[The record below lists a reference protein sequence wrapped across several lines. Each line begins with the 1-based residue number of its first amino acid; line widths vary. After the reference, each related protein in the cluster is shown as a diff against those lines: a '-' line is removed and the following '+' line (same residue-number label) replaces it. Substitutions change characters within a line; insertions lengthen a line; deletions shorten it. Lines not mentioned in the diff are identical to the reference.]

1 MEDFDEPAGGMPD
14 GSPDAG
20 SAPGDGKESEE
31 RGERKHPLL
40 SRRNFVAGAI
50 ALGAAAMFAP
60 RIAPAE
66 GYDVGGGWFGSAGNW
81 AILKHGNGNW
91 IGSKSGWFSWVCGHH
106 QWIGVAAGLWV
117 EAQYSNELYDA
128 FHMQPLAACRDWND
142 QSNHRLWYSYDRDTR
157 LQYWCD
163 GGMTEDHGWALTNED
178 LGTGYGGWWAT
189 GLRNFKYEGKDFF
202 FRRQPGTSSHGFGLS
217 AGFYNVCVGEYAG
230 GSWDDWEHCYV
241 WIHTNGGYSCAD
253 WNYQGA
259 AFENA
264 GGVCPGDI
272 KAGQDRCR
280 LENRWDLF
288 GGAWRVTNACANGN
302 GQCLDVCGGG
312 TSSGTYLWSWDYY
325 GATSQVWY
333 ANAGGVDSIGKG
345 HMHSLYPAHQPVLG
359 LGEPAGMNGPST
371 SSTTGY
377 NARVYTQWSGATW
390 NGYSER
396 QFWIGGSTDASYA
409 HSYVTCDATGRN
421 LDLSGGKAANRT
433 DVQFHS
439 NGYDGQWDN
448 RAHQWDFDEVRFAG
462 SIEMPEEYKVGGD
475 PVRCSDPAATCKPYD
490 AFGTGQTPYIYR
502 FMTTDSPE
510 DLEEDGARV
519 VGAYMRNGW
528 GQVGLDGKLGIDRG
542 IPAYRYIGL
551 PHEMWSDEQRVAD
564 FTLWIE
570 NTAYSGSLG
579 CIAHLAGGGTLSGSF
594 PVMSAG
600 LAGAHAFSRALTRG
614 GEEPKIGAGTCASGT
629 FRQSLSGG
637 SVSAVTLDGSD
648 GMWPAGSRALRLT
661 SNGSEGQVGIA
672 QDKCATVPGSEYT
685 QTAWVRASRDGVSF
699 DMVPIWRSS
708 ADDVNE
714 KMFEATTEWQ
724 RFSLSATA
732 SEDSYSAGYVY
743 INGAG
748 SSSNADGDWIEVRG
762 IDVSTAIDARPIT
775 RGGIEPSK
783 GPGSWYSGT
792 FRESGDGGSAS
803 EVTLEADNGMWPAG
817 ARAMR
822 LTSNGSADQMGIA
835 QDGCATVPGSEY
847 TETAW
852 IRASRDG
859 VSFDLLPI
867 WRSADDDLNEKT
879 FEATTEWQ
887 RFTASATASEDSYSA
902 GYVYINGTGKS
913 SNVAGDWIE
922 VRGLEVAEG
931 PDGAELFPGYSAEWL
946 NGRSNETDIVGV
958 EFWLDG
964 EIARHYDLDYRA
976 YNRVGHWSAHSYSD
990 GEGNHPAAGDMATSL
1005 GSFQI
1010 HMVPKPT
1017 DAKVVR
1023 EWSTEPE
1030 YSPTAEDS
1038 DKYLYC
1044 LCRLSAAQPG
1054 AAASSA
1060 AGGDYGDHDWMLDRF
1075 QGTVASAAPT
1085 RVFSTPKIKYYVD
1098 GESEPCYVDQALL
1111 NVVYETPIAAKT
1123 AAQKE
1128 GCLEVSGWFIDP
1140 EYTTPYVPQELSGD
1154 LKLYAYNSCSLE
1166 YGTTDSSCVL
1176 DASYGWKA
1184 DEAMTQDLDL
1194 DSTYPARAVVRWG
1207 EEVTFA
1213 GPWSAWCSDMGKTR
1227 KVTSTPG
1234 VYSTRAA
1241 SGSPLLKAAVKKNAT
1256 VFVDWPWAGYDGV
1269 VSAWN

>member
-14 GSPDAG
+14 GSPGALP
-20 SAPGDGKESEE
+20 APGDGKKSEE

-66 GYDVGGGWFGSAGNW
+66 EYDVKGGWFGSADNW
-81 AILKHGNGNW
+81 AILKHGDGRW
-91 IGSKSGWFSWVCGHH
+91 IGSRSGWFSWVCGHS

-142 QSNHRLWYSYDRDTR
+142 QSRNRLWYSYDRDTR

-163 GGMTEDHGWALTNED
+163 GGMTEDHGWALTNEI
-178 LGTGYGGWWAT
+178 LGKGYGGWWAT
-189 GLRNFKYEGKDFF
+189 GLRNFGYEGKDFF
-202 FRRQPGTSSHGFGLS
+202 FRRQRETSSHGFGLS

-230 GSWDDWEHCYV
+230 GSWDDWDNCYV

-259 AFENA
+259 DFKNA
-264 GGVCPGDI
+264 DGVCPGDI

-288 GGAWRVTNACANGN
+288 GGAWKVTNACSNGN

-333 ANAGGVDSIGKG
+333 ANAAGVDSIGKG
-345 HMHSLYPAHQPVLG
+345 HLHCLYPAHKPVLG
-359 LGEPAGMNGPST
+359 MGEPAGMNGPST
-371 SSTTGY
+371 AATTGY
-377 NARVYTQWSGATW
+377 NARVYTQRSGVAW
-390 NGYSER
+390 RGHSER
-396 QFWIGGSTDASYA
+396 HFWIGGSTDASFP
-409 HSYVTCDATGRN
+409 HTYVTCDATGRN
-421 LDLSGGKAANRT
+421 LDLSGGKAANRA

-448 RAHQWDFDEVRFAG
+448 RAHQWDFEEVRFAG
-462 SIEMPEEYKVGGD
+462 SIEMPKEYKVGGD
-475 PVRCSDPAATCKPYD
+475 PVRCSDPAATCRPYD

-519 VGAYMRNGW
+519 VGAYMRNAW

-551 PHEMWSDEQRVAD
+551 PHEMRSDEIRVSD

-594 PVMSAG
+594 PVMSADAMG
-600 LAGAHAFSRALTRG
+600 TAPASTRPITRG
-614 GEEPKIGAGTCASGT
+614 GIEPSMGSGAWSSGT
-629 FRQSLSGG
+629 FRKSGEGG
-637 SVSAVTLDGSD
+637 SISTSTLDGSD

-661 SNGSEGQVGIA
+661 SNGSADQVGIA
-672 QDKCATVPGSEYT
+672 QDGCATNPGSEYT
-685 QTAWVRASRDGVSF
+685 ETVWVRANRDGVSF
-699 DMVPIWRSS
+699 DLLPIWHSR
-708 ADDVNE
+708 DDGGNE
-714 KMFEATTEWQ
+714 QSFEASIEWQ
-724 RFSLSATA
+724 RFSATA
-732 SEDSYSAGYVY
+732 TAERESYSAGYVY
-743 INGAG
+743 INGADT
-748 SSSNADGDWIEVRG
+748 SHNLDGDWIEIRG
-762 IDVSTAIDARPIT
+762 I
-775 RGGIEPSK
+775 
-783 GPGSWYSGT
+783 
-792 FRESGDGGSAS
+792 
-803 EVTLEADNGMWPAG
+803 EVTE
-817 ARAMR
+817 
-822 LTSNGSADQMGIA
+822 
-835 QDGCATVPGSEY
+835 
-847 TETAW
+847 
-852 IRASRDG
+852 
-859 VSFDLLPI
+859 
-867 WRSADDDLNEKT
+867 
-879 FEATTEWQ
+879 
-887 RFTASATASEDSYSA
+887 
-902 GYVYINGTGKS
+902 S
-913 SNVAGDWIE
+913 SDA
-922 VRGLEVAEG
+922 A
-931 PDGAELFPGYSAEWL
+931 PLFPGHSAGWL
-946 NGRSNETDIVGV
+946 NGRSDSTDIVGV
-958 EFWLDG
+958 EFWLEG

-990 GEGNHPAAGDMATSL
+990 GEGNHPAAGDMSTSL

-1017 DAKVVR
+1017 GAKVVR

-1098 GESEPCYVDQALL
+1098 GESEPCYVDQTLL

-1140 EYTTPYVPQELSGD
+1140 EYATPYVPQELSRD

-1166 YGTTDSSCVL
+1166 YETTDFSCVL

-1241 SGSPLLKAAVKKNAT
+1241 AGSPLLKAAVKKNAT

>member
-1 MEDFDEPAGGMPD
+1 MLDGKKTRAKSPLDGAAPD
-14 GSPDAG
+14 DTENPEAG
-20 SAPGDGKESEE
+20 SEKAKG
-31 RGERKHPLL
+31 PLV
-40 SRRNFVAGAI
+40 SRRNFLAACLAGAS
-50 ALGAAAMFAP
+50 AMLLWPRAAKAD
-60 RIAPAE
+60 

-142 QSNHRLWYSYDRDTR
+142 QSNHRLWRSKYRDTR

-163 GGMTEDHGWALTNED
+163 GGKTEDHGWALSNED
-178 LGTGYGGWWAT
+178 LHDGYGGWWAT
-189 GLRNFKYEGKDFF
+189 GLRNFGYEGKDFF
-202 FRRQPGTSSHGFGLS
+202 FRRQRETSSHGFGLS
-217 AGFYNVCVGEYAG
+217 AGFYNVSVGEYAG
-230 GSWDDWEHCYV
+230 GLWDDWENCYV

-288 GGAWRVTNACANGN
+288 GGAWKVTNACANGN

-312 TSSGTYLWSWDYY
+312 TSSGTYLWSWNYF

-333 ANAGGVDSIGKG
+333 ANAGGVDSIGRG

-421 LDLSGGKAANRT
+421 LDLSGGKAANQA

-439 NGYDGQWDN
+439 NGYDDQWDN

-475 PVRCSDPAATCKPYD
+475 PVRCSDPAATCRPYD
-490 AFGTGQTPYIYR
+490 AFGTGQTPYIYQ
-502 FMTTDSPE
+502 FMTTDSPKSV
-510 DLEEDGARV
+510 EEDGARV

-528 GQVGLDGKLGIDRG
+528 GQAGLDGKLGIDRG

-551 PHEMWSDEQRVAD
+551 PHEMQSDEQRVTD
-564 FTLWIE
+564 FALWIE
-570 NTAYSGSLG
+570 STAFSGSLE

-594 PVMSAG
+594 PVMPAG
-600 LAGAHAFSRALTRG
+600 HQGGAAPSRALTRG
-614 GEEPKIGAGTCASGT
+614 GEEPTIGAGTCASET

-648 GMWPAGSRALRLT
+648 GVWPAGSRALRLT
-661 SNGSEGQVGIA
+661 SNGSAEQVGIA

-699 DMVPIWRSS
+699 DLLPIWRS
-708 ADDVNE
+708 ADDDLNE
-714 KMFEATTEWQ
+714 MTFEATTEWQ
-724 RFSLSATA
+724 RFTASATA
-732 SEDSYSAGYVY
+732 SEGSYSAGYVY
-743 INGAG
+743 INGTDR
-748 SSSNADGDWIEVRG
+748 SSNASGDWIEVRC
-762 IDVSTAIDARPIT
+762 IEVSTPADARSIT
-775 RGGIEPSK
+775 RGGIEPSM
-783 GPGSWYSGT
+783 GSGSWHSGT
-792 FRESGDGGSAS
+792 FRESDAAGSVSA
-803 EVTLEADNGMWPAG
+803 VTLDSGNGMWPAG
-817 ARAMR
+817 SRALR
-822 LTSNGSADQMGIA
+822 LTSNGSAGQMGIA

-847 TETAW
+847 TQTAW
-852 IRASRDG
+852 VRASRDG

-867 WRSADDDLNEKT
+867 WRSADDDLNEMT

-887 RFTASATASEDSYSA
+887 RFTASATASEGSYSA
-902 GYVYINGTGKS
+902 GYVYINGSDRS
-913 SNVAGDWIE
+913 SNADGDWIE
-922 VRGLEVAEG
+922 VRGIEVTEG
-931 PDGAELFPGYSAEWL
+931 QDGAELFPGYSAEWL
-946 NGRSNETDIVGV
+946 NGRSSETDIVGV
-958 EFWLDG
+958 EFWLEG
-964 EIARHYDLDYRA
+964 EIAGHYDLDYRA
-976 YNRVGHWSAHSYSD
+976 YNRVGHWSAHRYSD
-990 GEGNHPAAGDMATSL
+990 GEGNHPAAGDMATSM
-1005 GSFQI
+1005 GSFQV
-1010 HMVPKPT
+1010 HMVPKPAG
-1017 DAKVVR
+1017 AKVVR
-1023 EWSTEPE
+1023 EWSTDPE
-1030 YSPTAEDS
+1030 YTPTMDDS
-1038 DKYLYC
+1038 GKYLHC
-1044 LCRLSAAQPG
+1044 LCRLSAVQPT
-1054 AAASSA
+1054 AASSAA

-1085 RVFSTPKIKYYVD
+1085 LVLGNLRIKYYVD
-1098 GESEPCYVDQALL
+1098 GESEPCYTDQALP
-1111 NVVYETPIAAKT
+1111 NAVYETPAAAKA

-1128 GCLEVSGWFIDP
+1128 GCLEVSGWFVDP
-1140 EYTTPYVPQELSGD
+1140 EYATPYTPRELTGD
-1154 LKLYAYNSCSLE
+1154 LELYAYNSCSLE
-1166 YGTTDSSCVL
+1166 YGTTSRSCVL
-1176 DASYGWKA
+1176 DASYRWKA
-1184 DEAMTQDLDL
+1184 DEAMTRDLDL
-1194 DSTYPARAVVRWG
+1194 AALYPAKSVVRYG
-1207 EEVTFA
+1207 EAVTFA
-1213 GPWSAWCSDMGKTR
+1213 GPWSAWCSDMGATR
-1227 KVTSTPG
+1227 KATSTPG
-1234 VYSTRAA
+1234 VYSTRSA

-1269 VSAWN
+1269 ASAW

>member
-1 MEDFDEPAGGMPD
+1 MEDFDEPASGMPD
-14 GSPDAG
+14 GSPGAG
-20 SAPGDGKESEE
+20 SAPGDGKKSEE
-31 RGERKHPLL
+31 RRERKHPLL

-66 GYDVGGGWFGSAGNW
+66 EYDVKGGWFGSADNW
-81 AILKHGNGNW
+81 AILKHGDGNW
-91 IGSKSGWFSWVCGHH
+91 IGSRSGWFSWVCGHH

-142 QSNHRLWYSYDRDTR
+142 QSRNRLWYSYDRDTR
-157 LQYWCD
+157 LQYWSD
-163 GGMTEDHGWALTNED
+163 EGMTEDHGWALSNEY
-178 LGTGYGGWWAT
+178 LGGGYGGWWAT
-189 GLRNFKYEGKDFF
+189 PLRDFGYEGKDFF
-202 FRRQPGTSSHGFGLS
+202 FRRQPGESSHGFGLS

-241 WIHTNGGYSCAD
+241 WIHTNGGYSCAN
-253 WNYQGA
+253 WGYQGA
-259 AFENA
+259 DFKNA
-264 GGVCPGDI
+264 DGVCPGDI

-288 GGAWRVTNACANGN
+288 GGAWKVTNACSNGN

-333 ANAGGVDSIGKG
+333 ANAAGVDSIGKG
-345 HMHSLYPAHQPVLG
+345 HLHCLYPAHQPVLG
-359 LGEPAGMNGPST
+359 MGEPGGEGGPST
-371 SSTTGY
+371 SSSTGY
-377 NARVYTQWSGATW
+377 NARVYTQKSGHAYR
-390 NGYSER
+390 GYSER
-396 QFWIGGSTDASYA
+396 HFWIGGSTDASYP

-421 LDLSGGKAANRT
+421 LDLSGGKAANRA

-448 RAHQWDFDEVRFAG
+448 RAHQWDFEEVRFAG

-475 PVRCSDPAATCKPYD
+475 PVRCSDPAATCRPYD

-519 VGAYMRNGW
+519 VGAYMRNAW

-551 PHEMWSDEQRVAD
+551 PHEMRSDEIRVSD

-594 PVMSAG
+594 PVMSADAMG
-600 LAGAHAFSRALTRG
+600 TEAAATRSLVRG
-614 GEEPKIGAGTCASGT
+614 GEEPSMGSGKCPSGT
-629 FRQSLSGG
+629 FRKSGEGG
-637 SVSAVTLDGSD
+637 SISTSTLDGSD

-661 SNGSEGQVGIA
+661 SNGSADQVGIA
-672 QDKCATVPGSEYT
+672 QDECSATAGATCTETV
-685 QTAWVRASRDGVSF
+685 WVRANRDGVSF
-699 DMVPIWRSS
+699 DLLPIWHSR
-708 ADDVNE
+708 DDGGNE
-714 KMFEATTEWQ
+714 QSFEASIEWQ
-724 RFSLSATA
+724 RFSATA
-732 SEDSYSAGYVY
+732 TAERESYSAGYVY
-743 INGAG
+743 INGADT
-748 SSSNADGDWIEVRG
+748 SHNLDGDWIEIRG
-762 IDVSTAIDARPIT
+762 I
-775 RGGIEPSK
+775 
-783 GPGSWYSGT
+783 
-792 FRESGDGGSAS
+792 
-803 EVTLEADNGMWPAG
+803 EVTE
-817 ARAMR
+817 
-822 LTSNGSADQMGIA
+822 
-835 QDGCATVPGSEY
+835 
-847 TETAW
+847 
-852 IRASRDG
+852 
-859 VSFDLLPI
+859 
-867 WRSADDDLNEKT
+867 
-879 FEATTEWQ
+879 
-887 RFTASATASEDSYSA
+887 
-902 GYVYINGTGKS
+902 S
-913 SNVAGDWIE
+913 SDA
-922 VRGLEVAEG
+922 A
-931 PDGAELFPGYSAEWL
+931 PLFPGHSAGWL
-946 NGRSNETDIVGV
+946 NGRSDSTDIVGV
-958 EFWLDG
+958 EFWLEG

-990 GEGNHPAAGDMATSL
+990 GEGNHPAAGDMSTSL

-1017 DAKVVR
+1017 GAKVVR

-1098 GESEPCYVDQALL
+1098 GESEPCYVDQTLL

-1140 EYTTPYVPQELSGD
+1140 EYATPYVPQELSRD

-1166 YGTTDSSCVL
+1166 YETTDSSCVL

>member
-1 MEDFDEPAGGMPD
+1 MKEFDEPIDEGIPE
-14 GSPDAG
+14 GSPGAEGAPEDGEAG
-20 SAPGDGKESEE
+20 K
-31 RGERKHPLL
+31 RPLL

-50 ALGAAAMFAP
+50 ALVATAMLAP

-142 QSNHRLWYSYDRDTR
+142 QSDHRLWYSYDRDTR

-163 GGMTEDHGWALTNED
+163 GGMTEDHGWALTNEI
-178 LGTGYGGWWAT
+178 LGKGYGGWWAT
-189 GLRNFKYEGKDFF
+189 GLRNFGYEGKDFF
-202 FRRQPGTSSHGFGLS
+202 FRRQRETSSHGFGLS

-230 GSWDDWEHCYV
+230 GSWDDWDNCYV

-259 AFENA
+259 AFENE
-264 GGVCPGDI
+264 GGACPGDI

-288 GGAWRVTNACANGN
+288 GGAWKVANACANGN

-333 ANAGGVDSIGKG
+333 ANAGGVDSNGRG

-371 SSTTGY
+371 SATTGY

-421 LDLSGGKAANRT
+421 LDLSGGKAANQA

-475 PVRCSDPAATCKPYD
+475 PVRCSDPAATCRPYD

-502 FMTTDSPE
+502 FMTTDSPKSV
-510 DLEEDGARV
+510 EEDGARV

-528 GQVGLDGKLGIDRG
+528 GQVGLDGKLGIDCG

-551 PHEMWSDEQRVAD
+551 PHEMQSDEQRVTD
-564 FTLWIE
+564 FALWIE
-570 NTAYSGSLG
+570 NTAFAGSLE
-579 CIAHLAGGGTLSGSF
+579 CIAHLAGGGTLAGSF

-600 LAGAHAFSRALTRG
+600 HQGGAAPSRALTRG
-614 GEEPKIGAGTCASGT
+614 GEEPTIGAGTCASGT

-648 GMWPAGSRALRLT
+648 GVWPAGSRALRLT

-699 DMVPIWRSS
+699 D
-708 ADDVNE
+708 
-714 KMFEATTEWQ
+714 
-724 RFSLSATA
+724 
-732 SEDSYSAGYVY
+732 
-743 INGAG
+743 
-748 SSSNADGDWIEVRG
+748 
-762 IDVSTAIDARPIT
+762 
-775 RGGIEPSK
+775 
-783 GPGSWYSGT
+783 
-792 FRESGDGGSAS
+792 
-803 EVTLEADNGMWPAG
+803 
-817 ARAMR
+817 
-822 LTSNGSADQMGIA
+822 
-835 QDGCATVPGSEY
+835 
-847 TETAW
+847 
-852 IRASRDG
+852 
-859 VSFDLLPI
+859 LLPI

-887 RFTASATASEDSYSA
+887 RFTASATAAEDSYSA

-913 SNVAGDWIE
+913 SNAAGDWIE
-922 VRGLEVAEG
+922 VRGLEVSEG

-946 NGRSNETDIVGV
+946 NGRSSETDIVGV
-958 EFWLDG
+958 EFWLEG

-976 YNRVGHWSAHSYSD
+976 YNRAGHWSAHRYSD
-990 GEGNHPAAGDMATSL
+990 GEGNHPAAGDMSTSL
-1005 GSFQI
+1005 GSFQV

-1030 YSPTAEDS
+1030 YTPTMDDS
-1038 DKYLYC
+1038 GKYLYC

-1054 AAASSA
+1054 AASSAA

-1075 QGTVASAAPT
+1075 QGTVASPAPT
-1085 RVFSTPKIKYYVD
+1085 KVLGDPWVYYYVD
-1098 GESEPCYVDQALL
+1098 GEKKPCFSEEAAYGAIYSP
-1111 NVVYETPIAAKT
+1111 PSAAKA

-1128 GCLEVSGWFIDP
+1128 GCLEVSGWFVDP
-1140 EYTTPYVPQELSGD
+1140 EYATPYVPQELSRD

-1166 YGTTDSSCVL
+1166 YETTDSSCVL

-1184 DEAMTQDLDL
+1184 DEAMTRDLDL

-1227 KVTSTPG
+1227 KATSTPG
-1234 VYSTRAA
+1234 VYSTRSA

>member
-1 MEDFDEPAGGMPD
+1 MFDDDLENT
-14 GSPDAG
+14 SPDDSGA
-20 SAPGDGKESEE
+20 KEGEGGR
-31 RGERKHPLL
+31 RGPEGAKGPLV
-40 SRRNFVAGAI
+40 SRRNFIAACLAGAS
-50 ALGAAAMFAP
+50 AMLLWPRAAKAD
-60 RIAPAE
+60 
-66 GYDVGGGWFGSAGNW
+66 GYEVGGGWFGSAGNW
-81 AILKHGNGNW
+81 AILKHGDGNW
-91 IGSKSGWFSWVCGHH
+91 IGSKSGWFSWVCGHS

-142 QSNHRLWYSYDRDTR
+142 QSDHRLWRSKYRDTR

-163 GGMTEDHGWALTNED
+163 GGMTEDHGWALSNED
-178 LGTGYGGWWAT
+178 LGGGYSGWWAT
-189 GLRNFKYEGKDFF
+189 PLRDFGYDGKDFF

-217 AGFYNVCVGEYAG
+217 AGFYDVSVGEYAG
-230 GSWDDWEHCYV
+230 GLWDDWENCYV

-259 AFENA
+259 AFENE
-264 GGVCPGDI
+264 GGACPGDI

-288 GGAWRVTNACANGN
+288 GGAWKVTNACANGN

-345 HMHSLYPAHQPVLG
+345 HMHSLYPAHKPVLG

-371 SSTTGY
+371 SATTGY

-421 LDLSGGKAANRT
+421 LDLSGGKAANQA

-439 NGYDGQWDN
+439 NGYDDQWDN

-475 PVRCSDPAATCKPYD
+475 PVRCSDPAATCRPYD

-502 FMTTDSPE
+502 FMTTDSPKSV
-510 DLEEDGARV
+510 EEDGARV

-551 PHEMWSDEQRVAD
+551 PHEMQSDEQRVTD
-564 FTLWIE
+564 FALWIE
-570 NTAYSGSLG
+570 STAFSGSLE
-579 CIAHLAGGGTLSGSF
+579 CVAHLAGGGTLSGSF
-594 PVMSAG
+594 PVMPAG
-600 LAGAHAFSRALTRG
+600 HQGAAAPSRALTRG
-614 GEEPKIGAGTCASGT
+614 GEEPKIGAGTCASET

-648 GMWPAGSRALRLT
+648 GVWPAGSRALRLT
-661 SNGSEGQVGIA
+661 SNGSAEQVGIA

-714 KMFEATTEWQ
+714 KTFEATTEWR
-724 RFSLSATA
+724 RFTATATA
-732 SEDSYSAGYVY
+732 SEGSYSAGYVY
-743 INGAG
+743 ING
-748 SSSNADGDWIEVRG
+748 I
-762 IDVSTAIDARPIT
+762 
-775 RGGIEPSK
+775 
-783 GPGSWYSGT
+783 
-792 FRESGDGGSAS
+792 
-803 EVTLEADNGMWPAG
+803 
-817 ARAMR
+817 
-822 LTSNGSADQMGIA
+822 
-835 QDGCATVPGSEY
+835 
-847 TETAW
+847 
-852 IRASRDG
+852 
-859 VSFDLLPI
+859 
-867 WRSADDDLNEKT
+867 
-879 FEATTEWQ
+879 
-887 RFTASATASEDSYSA
+887 
-902 GYVYINGTGKS
+902 GKS
-913 SNVAGDWIE
+913 SNASGDWIE
-922 VRGLEVAEG
+922 VRGLEVSAG

-946 NGRSNETDIVGV
+946 NGRSSETDIVGV
-958 EFWLDG
+958 EFWLEG

-976 YNRVGHWSAHSYSD
+976 YNRVGHWSAHRYSD
-990 GEGNHPAAGDMATSL
+990 GEGNHPAAGDMSTSL
-1005 GSFQI
+1005 GSFQV

-1030 YSPTAEDS
+1030 YSPTMDDS
-1038 DKYLYC
+1038 GKYLYC

-1054 AAASSA
+1054 AASSAA

-1085 RVFSTPKIKYYVD
+1085 LVLGNLRIKYYVD
-1098 GESEPCYVDQALL
+1098 GESEPCYTDQALP
-1111 NVVYETPIAAKT
+1111 NTVYETPAAAKA

-1128 GCLEVSGWFIDP
+1128 GCLEVSGWFVDP
-1140 EYTTPYVPQELSGD
+1140 EYATPYTPRELTGD
-1154 LKLYAYNSCSLE
+1154 LELYAYNSCSLE
-1166 YGTTDSSCVL
+1166 YGTTSRSCVL
-1176 DASYGWKA
+1176 DASYRWKA
-1184 DEAMTQDLDL
+1184 DEAMTRDLDL
-1194 DSTYPARAVVRWG
+1194 AALYPAKSVVRYG
-1207 EEVTFA
+1207 EAVTFA

-1227 KVTSTPG
+1227 KASSTPG
-1234 VYSTRAA
+1234 VYAARAA
-1241 SGSPLLKAAVKKNAT
+1241 TGSPVASAKLKRNSV
-1256 VFVDWPWAGYDGV
+1256 VYVDWPWSGYDGV
-1269 VSAWN
+1269 ASAW

>member
-1 MEDFDEPAGGMPD
+1 MFDDDLENT
-14 GSPDAG
+14 SPDDSGA
-20 SAPGDGKESEE
+20 KEGEGGR
-31 RGERKHPLL
+31 RGPEGAKGPLV
-40 SRRNFVAGAI
+40 SRRNFIAACLAGAS
-50 ALGAAAMFAP
+50 AMLLWPRAAKAD
-60 RIAPAE
+60 
-66 GYDVGGGWFGSAGNW
+66 GYEVGGGWFGSAGNW
-81 AILKHGNGNW
+81 AILKHGDGNW
-91 IGSKSGWFSWVCGHH
+91 IGSKSGWFSWVCGHS

-142 QSNHRLWYSYDRDTR
+142 QSDHRLWRSKYRDTR

-163 GGMTEDHGWALTNED
+163 GGMTEDHGWALSNED
-178 LGTGYGGWWAT
+178 LGGGYSGWWAT
-189 GLRNFKYEGKDFF
+189 PLRDFGYDGKDFF

-217 AGFYNVCVGEYAG
+217 AGFYDVSVGEYAG
-230 GSWDDWEHCYV
+230 GLWDDWENCYV

-259 AFENA
+259 AFENE
-264 GGVCPGDI
+264 GGACPGDI

-288 GGAWRVTNACANGN
+288 GGAWKVTNACANGN

-345 HMHSLYPAHQPVLG
+345 HMHSLYPAHKPVLG

-371 SSTTGY
+371 SATTGY

-421 LDLSGGKAANRT
+421 LDLSGGKAANQA

-439 NGYDGQWDN
+439 NGYDDQWDN

-475 PVRCSDPAATCKPYD
+475 PVRCSDPAATCRPYD

-502 FMTTDSPE
+502 FMTTDSPKSV
-510 DLEEDGARV
+510 EEDGARV

-551 PHEMWSDEQRVAD
+551 PHEMQSDEQRVTD
-564 FTLWIE
+564 FALWIE
-570 NTAYSGSLG
+570 STAFSGSLE
-579 CIAHLAGGGTLSGSF
+579 CVAHLAGGGTLSGSF
-594 PVMSAG
+594 PVMPAG
-600 LAGAHAFSRALTRG
+600 HQGAAAPSRALTRG
-614 GEEPKIGAGTCASGT
+614 GEEPKIGAGTCASET

-648 GMWPAGSRALRLT
+648 GVWPAGSRALRLT
-661 SNGSEGQVGIA
+661 SNGSAEQVGIA

-714 KMFEATTEWQ
+714 KTFEATTEWR
-724 RFSLSATA
+724 RFTATATA
-732 SEDSYSAGYVY
+732 SEGSYSAGYVY
-743 INGAG
+743 ING
-748 SSSNADGDWIEVRG
+748 I
-762 IDVSTAIDARPIT
+762 
-775 RGGIEPSK
+775 
-783 GPGSWYSGT
+783 
-792 FRESGDGGSAS
+792 
-803 EVTLEADNGMWPAG
+803 
-817 ARAMR
+817 
-822 LTSNGSADQMGIA
+822 
-835 QDGCATVPGSEY
+835 
-847 TETAW
+847 
-852 IRASRDG
+852 
-859 VSFDLLPI
+859 
-867 WRSADDDLNEKT
+867 
-879 FEATTEWQ
+879 
-887 RFTASATASEDSYSA
+887 
-902 GYVYINGTGKS
+902 GKS
-913 SNVAGDWIE
+913 SNASGDWIE
-922 VRGLEVAEG
+922 VRGLEVSEG

-946 NGRSNETDIVGV
+946 NGRSSETDIVGV
-958 EFWLDG
+958 EFWLEG

-976 YNRVGHWSAHSYSD
+976 YNRVGHWSAHRYSD
-990 GEGNHPAAGDMATSL
+990 GEGNHPAAGDMSTSL
-1005 GSFQI
+1005 GSFQV

-1030 YSPTAEDS
+1030 YSPTMDDS
-1038 DKYLYC
+1038 GKYLYC

-1054 AAASSA
+1054 AASSAA

-1085 RVFSTPKIKYYVD
+1085 LVLGNLRIKYYVD
-1098 GESEPCYVDQALL
+1098 GESEPCYTDQALP
-1111 NVVYETPIAAKT
+1111 NTVYETPAAAKA

-1128 GCLEVSGWFIDP
+1128 GCLEVSGWFVDP
-1140 EYTTPYVPQELSGD
+1140 EYATPYTPRELTGD
-1154 LKLYAYNSCSLE
+1154 LELYAYNSCSLE
-1166 YGTTDSSCVL
+1166 YGTTSRSCVL
-1176 DASYGWKA
+1176 DASYRWKA
-1184 DEAMTQDLDL
+1184 DEAMTRDLDL
-1194 DSTYPARAVVRWG
+1194 AALYPAKSVVRYG
-1207 EEVTFA
+1207 EAVTFA

-1227 KVTSTPG
+1227 KASSTPG
-1234 VYSTRAA
+1234 VYAARAA
-1241 SGSPLLKAAVKKNAT
+1241 TGSPVASAKLKRNSV
-1256 VFVDWPWAGYDGV
+1256 VYVDWPWSGYDGV
-1269 VSAWN
+1269 ASAW

>member
-1 MEDFDEPAGGMPD
+1 MKEYDEPIGEGMPE
-14 GSPDAG
+14 GSPGAEG
-20 SAPGDGKESEE
+20 APGDGEA
-31 RGERKHPLL
+31 RKRPLL

-50 ALGAAAMFAP
+50 ALGAAAMLAP

-91 IGSKSGWFSWVCGHH
+91 IGSKSGWFSWVCGYSE
-106 QWIGVAAGLWV
+106 WIGVAAGLWV

-142 QSNHRLWYSYDRDTR
+142 QSGKRLWYSYDRDTR
-157 LQYWCD
+157 LQYWSD
-163 GGMTEDHGWALTNED
+163 EGMTEDHGWALTNEI
-178 LGTGYGGWWAT
+178 LGGGYGGWWAT
-189 GLRNFKYEGKDFF
+189 GLRNFGYEGKDFF
-202 FRRQPGTSSHGFGLS
+202 FRRQRETSSHGFGLS
-217 AGFYNVCVGEYAG
+217 AGFYNVCVGKYAG
-230 GSWDDWEHCYV
+230 GSWDDWDNCYV
-241 WIHTNGGYSCAD
+241 WIHTSGGYSCAD

-259 AFENA
+259 DFKNE

-288 GGAWRVTNACANGN
+288 GGAWKVTNACANGN

-333 ANAGGVDSIGKG
+333 ANAAGVDSLGRG
-345 HMHSLYPAHQPVLG
+345 HMHSLYPAHKPVLG

-371 SSTTGY
+371 SATTGY

-421 LDLSGGKAANRT
+421 LDLSGGKAANQA

-439 NGYDGQWDN
+439 NGYDDQWDN

-475 PVRCSDPAATCKPYD
+475 PVRCSDPAATCRPYD

-502 FMTTDSPE
+502 FMTTDSRE

-551 PHEMWSDEQRVAD
+551 PHEMWSDEQRVTD
-564 FTLWIE
+564 FALWIE
-570 NTAYSGSLG
+570 STAFAGSLE
-579 CIAHLAGGGTLSGSF
+579 CVAHLAGGGTLAGSF
-594 PVMSAG
+594 PVMPAG
-600 LAGAHAFSRALTRG
+600 REDAPSPSRALTRG

-648 GMWPAGSRALRLT
+648 GAWPAGSRAMRLT

-672 QDKCATVPGSEYT
+672 QDECATVPGSEYT
-685 QTAWVRASRDGVSF
+685 QTAWV
-699 DMVPIWRSS
+699 
-708 ADDVNE
+708 
-714 KMFEATTEWQ
+714 
-724 RFSLSATA
+724 
-732 SEDSYSAGYVY
+732 
-743 INGAG
+743 
-748 SSSNADGDWIEVRG
+748 
-762 IDVSTAIDARPIT
+762 
-775 RGGIEPSK
+775 
-783 GPGSWYSGT
+783 
-792 FRESGDGGSAS
+792 
-803 EVTLEADNGMWPAG
+803 
-817 ARAMR
+817 
-822 LTSNGSADQMGIA
+822 
-835 QDGCATVPGSEY
+835 
-847 TETAW
+847 
-852 IRASRDG
+852 RASRDG

-887 RFTASATASEDSYSA
+887 RFTASATAAEDSYSA
-902 GYVYINGTGKS
+902 GYVYINGSDRS
-913 SNVAGDWIE
+913 SNAAGDWIE
-922 VRGLEVAEG
+922 VRGLEVSEG

-946 NGRSNETDIVGV
+946 NGRSSETDIVGV
-958 EFWLDG
+958 EFWLEG

-976 YNRVGHWSAHSYSD
+976 YNRVGHWSAHRYSD
-990 GEGNHPAAGDMATSL
+990 GDGNHPAAGDMSTSL
-1005 GSFQI
+1005 GSFQV

-1030 YSPTAEDS
+1030 YTPTMDDS
-1038 DKYLYC
+1038 GKCLYC

-1054 AAASSA
+1054 AASSAA

-1075 QGTVASAAPT
+1075 QGTVASAA
-1085 RVFSTPKIKYYVD
+1085 S
-1098 GESEPCYVDQALL
+1098 
-1111 NVVYETPIAAKT
+1111 
-1123 AAQKE
+1123 
-1128 GCLEVSGWFIDP
+1128 
-1140 EYTTPYVPQELSGD
+1140 
-1154 LKLYAYNSCSLE
+1154 
-1166 YGTTDSSCVL
+1166 
-1176 DASYGWKA
+1176 
-1184 DEAMTQDLDL
+1184 
-1194 DSTYPARAVVRWG
+1194 
-1207 EEVTFA
+1207 
-1213 GPWSAWCSDMGKTR
+1213 
-1227 KVTSTPG
+1227 
-1234 VYSTRAA
+1234 
-1241 SGSPLLKAAVKKNAT
+1241 
-1256 VFVDWPWAGYDGV
+1256 
-1269 VSAWN
+1269 

>member
-66 GYDVGGGWFGSAGNW
+66 GYDVGGGWFGSAGTG
-81 AILKHGNGNW
+81 ATLKHGNGNW
-91 IGSKSGWFSWVCGHH
+91 IGSKSGWFDWVCGHS

-117 EAQYSNELYDA
+117 EAEYSNELYDS

-142 QSNHRLWYSYDRDTR
+142 QSNHRLWRSEYADTR

-163 GGMTEDHGWALTNED
+163 GGMTEDHGWALSNQY
-178 LGTGYGGWWAT
+178 LGGGYGGWWAT
-189 GLRNFKYEGKDFF
+189 PLRDFGYDGKDFF
-202 FRRQPGTSSHGFGLS
+202 FRRQRETSSHGFGLS
-217 AGFYNVCVGEYAG
+217 AGFYNVSVGIYAG
-230 GSWDDWEHCYV
+230 GSWEDWEHCYV

-253 WNYQGA
+253 WSYQGA
-259 AFENA
+259 AFDP
-264 GGVCPGDI
+264 GGTCPGDI
-272 KAGQDRCR
+272 TAGQDRCR

-371 SSTTGY
+371 SATTGY

-421 LDLSGGKAANRT
+421 LDLSGGKAANQT

-439 NGYDGQWDN
+439 NGYDDQWDN

-475 PVRCSDPAATCKPYD
+475 PVRCSDPAATCRPYD

-672 QDKCATVPGSEYT
+672 QDK
-685 QTAWVRASRDGVSF
+685 
-699 DMVPIWRSS
+699 
-708 ADDVNE
+708 
-714 KMFEATTEWQ
+714 
-724 RFSLSATA
+724 
-732 SEDSYSAGYVY
+732 
-743 INGAG
+743 
-748 SSSNADGDWIEVRG
+748 
-762 IDVSTAIDARPIT
+762 
-775 RGGIEPSK
+775 
-783 GPGSWYSGT
+783 
-792 FRESGDGGSAS
+792 
-803 EVTLEADNGMWPAG
+803 
-817 ARAMR
+817 
-822 LTSNGSADQMGIA
+822 
-835 QDGCATVPGSEY
+835 CATVPGSEY

-1166 YGTTDSSCVL
+1166 YGTTDS
-1176 DASYGWKA
+1176 
-1184 DEAMTQDLDL
+1184 
-1194 DSTYPARAVVRWG
+1194 
-1207 EEVTFA
+1207 
-1213 GPWSAWCSDMGKTR
+1213 
-1227 KVTSTPG
+1227 
-1234 VYSTRAA
+1234 
-1241 SGSPLLKAAVKKNAT
+1241 
-1256 VFVDWPWAGYDGV
+1256 
-1269 VSAWN
+1269 